1 MAALEELIKMIED
14 DTVRLAI
21 EAEVKKL
28 KSQKKFGLVF
38 ENHDEYTPLYEIP
51 IKIGSLVALK
61 KGEIK
66 NLFRV
71 IEINGD
77 KAKCFNQ
84 NDTIKGF
91 YPDFLIVRDVPET
104 GYVIDILEPHRG
116 DLTDNLSKAK
126 AFMRYME
133 RQPSAQIGRIQLIRA
148 GKDSLTGHKKMKR
161 LDFSRSYVRDEVK
174 KIFSTTE
181 LDNLFLNDNL
191 II

>member
-1 MAALEELIKMIED
+1 MNEDTGYATIKLDSWEK
-14 DTVRLAI
+14 A
-21 EAEVKKL
+21 
-28 KSQKKFGLVF
+28 
-38 ENHDEYTPLYEIP
+38 
-51 IKIGSLVALK
+51 
-61 KGEIK
+61 
-66 NLFRV
+66 V
-71 IEINGD
+71 IEEESRRDDFVCWLRNPPRE
-77 KAKCFNQ
+77 KWALCLQ
-84 NDTIKGF
+84 RSENDTIKGF